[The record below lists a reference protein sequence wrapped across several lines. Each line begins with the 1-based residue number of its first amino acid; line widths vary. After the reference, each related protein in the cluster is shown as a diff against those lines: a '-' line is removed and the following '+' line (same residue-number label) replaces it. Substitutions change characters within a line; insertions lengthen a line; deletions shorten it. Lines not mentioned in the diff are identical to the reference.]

1 VETAAGVLSA
11 EQSSA
16 ELSELTSGAT
26 STSEDDL
33 WSRWDAR
40 NFDGNPA
47 LRSLFELIALP
58 ILRRR
63 DFEALGVECP
73 KGILLSGP
81 PGVGKTWAVRTVVN
95 KLGVKMISVDAS
107 NITGS
112 GMAGDSEARL
122 RDVFRQARSTGGSGS
137 LEPCIIFIDEIDV
150 LCGKRGGDGSSA
162 SGNRLVAQLLTLMDG
177 MDTKAQN
184 GLGGSSRIV
193 VVGATNM
200 PNAIDPALRRPGRF
214 EREVCLSPPGP
225 EQREAILKHY
235 LSGLRVS
242 PAIVLKSLA
251 ERCVG
256 FLGADIEALC
266 RQACLFALDDA
277 SKHISLKDV
286 DDGREGTKTCSESTT
301 TDSSD
306 GVEALILSTHMKRAL
321 QVCHASSLRGAMQP
335 QRSNV
340 TWDSI
345 GGLEDVKRTLR
356 MVSDTFR
363 SSIFLCTTRT

>member
-1 VETAAGVLSA
+1 MQRYLSIALRGTVVCDGCMVTLSDGLRLQVRACITFLNCALRVHCILGRRLALMVIHDPATQICETLPASGPVVVTSVTHVMVETAAGVLSA
-11 EQSSA
+11 EHFTA
-16 ELSELTSGAT
+16 VMSEPTSGAA

-33 WSRWDAR
+33 RSRWDAR
-40 NFDGNPA
+40 HFDGNPA
-47 LRSLFELIALP
+47 LQSLFELIALP

-122 RDVFRQARSTGGSGS
+122 RDVFRQARSTGDAGS

-177 MDTKAQN
+177 LDSKTQN
-184 GLGGSSRIV
+184 GVGGSSRIV

-214 EREVCLSPPGP
+214 EREVPTVFDPPSPPSSP
-225 EQREAILKHY
+225 PL
-235 LSGLRVS
+235 LSS
-242 PAIVLKSLA
+242 PSPPLPPPPLPLIPSSPLLA
-251 ERCVG
+251 
-256 FLGADIEALC
+256 
-266 RQACLFALDDA
+266 
-277 SKHISLKDV
+277 S
-286 DDGREGTKTCSESTT
+286 
-301 TDSSD
+301 
-306 GVEALILSTHMKRAL
+306 
-321 QVCHASSLRGAMQP
+321 
-335 QRSNV
+335 
-340 TWDSI
+340 
-345 GGLEDVKRTLR
+345 
-356 MVSDTFR
+356 
-363 SSIFLCTTRT
+363 